1 MGNEATTIGRVTR
14 CSTRGFIGAARAP
27 EPEIP
32 YFGAFCKADAQQGK
46 SAVIGLIY
54 DISIEDDQLTRQ
66 MAAAE
71 RPNDEELAD
80 QRFVRQVPIEYSALA
95 VGFWS
100 EEKFNYA
107 LPPQPP
113 LALALIH
120 ALQDDEIRAFTERL
134 DFIPIILSA
143 DNLANDELLAAAIQ
157 TAASVRSAAERGAF
171 LVDAGRYC
179 ARLLAN
185 DLTRL
190 ENVIRRFCD
199 EK

>member
-100 EEKFNYA
+100 EGKFNYA

-157 TAASVRSAAERGAF
+157 TAARVRSAAERGAF